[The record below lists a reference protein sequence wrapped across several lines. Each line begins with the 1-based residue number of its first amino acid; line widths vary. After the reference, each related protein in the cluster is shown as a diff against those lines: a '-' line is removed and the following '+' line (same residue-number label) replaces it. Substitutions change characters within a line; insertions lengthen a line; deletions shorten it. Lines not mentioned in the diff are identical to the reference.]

1 MAHTIKL
8 NFNNDFT
15 KFLEIQDYNTPVCVM
30 TESETI
36 QCNGMLLAQH
46 SNVLRECLKE
56 DKELFLTDNKHVREC
71 LSILYGGSVKLTEEN
86 FQDILKFMVSFD
98 IISVRDQV
106 LDWMSQN
113 RWSLDSASLL
123 INCTSDV
130 GKASRVQ
137 ARVSLNLKDDLM
149 KPCRLFFSQHL
160 VNKINP
166 NSRDIRYK
174 TLDSAM
180 KSILQGIGDK
190 AKFIDVLLHQDL
202 IPKYVPWITELMNQS
217 SYDIFLNRLEQ
228 PEIANKMP
236 LLTRTQFED
245 LFDKIED
252 FECMTL
258 KEYKRLNKYKLNIN
272 EKMAVVQSLRFMK
285 ENGSL
290 YSCWKILD
298 GDGMT
303 IFKNAFTDKSDQF
316 CIIECHQSWYSAHK
330 SPGSKDILETN
341 LLDALRRL
349 IQGPG
354 NCLLQNYLSR
364 CPVGLY
370 GNRQV
375 GFPKEVHTFHQIS
388 GPILFYEAE
397 DIVMELHY
405 GKYDTDGYRR
415 QSQTRFLFKIRFSKN
430 RLPEVSAVDPNE
442 IDRESPYFGQDGLGR
457 IGSYGN
463 YKTYVYAFQ
472 NGHDSQKIPLYC
484 DPSEAFKIIQKNIK
498 RGSPYS
504 RYYEDKETF
513 SIPDV
518 NFSLLF
524 IGVERN

>member
-1 MAHTIKL
+1 MAYTIKL

-15 KFLEIQDYNTPVCVM
+15 KFLEIQDYNAPVCVL

-36 QCNGMLLAQH
+36 QCYGLLLAQH
-46 SNVLRECLKE
+46 SSVLREYLKK

-71 LSILYGGSVKLTEEN
+71 LSILYGGSVELTEDN
-86 FQDILKFMVSFD
+86 FHDILKFMVCFD
-98 IISVRDQV
+98 IPSIRDQV

-113 RWSLDSASLL
+113 RWNLDNASLL
-123 INCTSDV
+123 VNCTSDV

-137 ARVSLNLKDDLM
+137 PTVSLSLKDDIL

-160 VNKINP
+160 VTKINP
-166 NSRDIRYK
+166 NSRDIRYQ
-174 TLDSAM
+174 TLGSAM
-180 KSILQGIGDK
+180 KSILLRIGDK
-190 AKFIDVLLHQDL
+190 SKFIDVLLHQDL
-202 IPKYVPWITELMNQS
+202 IPEYVPWITELINQS
-217 SYDIFLNRLEQ
+217 SYDTFLNRLEQ

-236 LLTRTQFED
+236 LLTRTQFEN

-285 ENGSL
+285 GNGSL

-316 CIIECHQSWYSAHK
+316 CIIECLLSWYSANK

-341 LLDALRRL
+341 LLEALRRL

-354 NCLLQNYLSR
+354 NSLLQNYWSTYL
-364 CPVGLY
+364 VGLS
-370 GNRQV
+370 GNKQV
-375 GFPKEVHTFHQIS
+375 EFPKEVHTFNQIN
-388 GPILFYEAE
+388 GPVIFYEAE
-397 DIVMELHY
+397 DIVMELQY
-405 GKYDTDGYRR
+405 GKYYTSNYTG
-415 QSQTRFLFKIRFSKN
+415 QIQFQIETKFLFKIRFSKN
-430 RLPEVSAVDPNE
+430 RVPDVSAVDPNE
-442 IDRESPYFGQDGLGR
+442 IDRDGPYFSRHELGR

-472 NGHDSQKIPLYC
+472 QGYSQKIPLYC
-484 DPSEAFKIIQKNIK
+484 DPSEAFKIIQKGMK
-498 RGSPYS
+498 RESQYS
-504 RYYEDKETF
+504 TFYDDKETF
-513 SIPDV
+513 SIPGV
-518 NFSLLF
+518 NFFLLF
-524 IGVERN
+524 IGV